1 MAIASIPLYLQK
13 FFALEI
19 SFKNFGAYLNEN
31 SSPLMFKDPK
41 LIVAI
46 ITVALV
52 WGTTFLGIR
61 VAVET
66 IPPWF
71 VAGIRQFIAG
81 IILLVILLFS
91 RKLKWIG
98 WKNFGNQMVLAFL
111 MLIVANGMTTV
122 AEKYLTS
129 SLASLISST
138 SPLAVFILS
147 IALSMQK
154 FSIRGLVGVLLGFSG
169 ILLIF
174 KDGLQDLL
182 SPEYRM
188 GVIYMFIAISGWAF
202 GTIFTK
208 KINHIPQNISLNL
221 FYQFSFAGII
231 QIIFGF
237 ISAGSPDVESWSA
250 VSILATVYL
259 AIFGSVVAFFA
270 FHFALKTISPT
281 QISIL
286 SYVNTII
293 AISLGWLIL
302 NEPISITFITATV
315 LIICGVFIT
324 NYKPGMFRRS

>member
-147 IALSMQK
+147 IAFSMQK

-237 ISAGSPDVESWSA
+237 ISAGSPDIESWSA

-259 AIFGSVVAFFA
+259 AIFGSVIAFFA

>member
-1 MAIASIPLYLQK
+1 
-13 FFALEI
+13 
-19 SFKNFGAYLNEN
+19 
-31 SSPLMFKDPK
+31 MFKDPK
-41 LIVAI
+41 LVLAIV
-46 ITVALV
+46 TVALV

-71 VAGIRQFIAG
+71 VAGIRQFLAG
-81 IILLVILLFS
+81 LILLVILLF
-91 RKLKWIG
+91 RKKLKWIG
-98 WKNFGNQMVLAFL
+98 WKDFGNQIVLASL

-122 AEKYLTS
+122 AEKHLTS

-138 SPLAVFILS
+138 SPIAVFILS
-147 IALSMQK
+147 IAFSMQK

-182 SPEYRM
+182 NPEFRM
-188 GVIYMFIAISGWAF
+188 GVLFMFFAISGWAF

-208 KINHIPQNISLNL
+208 KINSGPQDISLNL

-237 ISAGSPDVESWSA
+237 ISSDQSDVSTWS
-250 VSILATVYL
+250 VKSILATAYL
-259 AIFGSVVAFFA
+259 AIFGSIIAFFA
-270 FHFALKTISPT
+270 FHTALKKITPS

-286 SYVNTII
+286 SYINTII
-293 AISLGWLIL
+293 AIFLGWLIL
-302 NEPISITFITATV
+302 DEPISFTFITAAA

-324 NYKPGMFRRS
+324 NYKPGMFKRS

>member
-147 IALSMQK
+147 IAFSMQK

-259 AIFGSVVAFFA
+259 AIFGSVIAFFA

-302 NEPISITFITATV
+302 NEPISITFISATV

>member
-1 MAIASIPLYLQK
+1 
-13 FFALEI
+13 
-19 SFKNFGAYLNEN
+19 
-31 SSPLMFKDPK
+31 MFKDPK
-41 LIVAI
+41 LVLAI

-71 VAGIRQFIAG
+71 VAGIRQFLAG
-81 IILLVILLFS
+81 IILLVVLLFN
-91 RKLKWIG
+91 KNLKWIG
-98 WKNFGNQMVLAFL
+98 WKNFGNQIILASL

-122 AEKYLTS
+122 AEKHLTS
-129 SLASLISST
+129 SLASLISAT

-147 IALSMQK
+147 ILFSMQK
-154 FSIRGLVGVLLGFSG
+154 FSIRGLIGVLMGFSG

-182 SPEYRM
+182 NPEYRM
-188 GVIYMFIAISGWAF
+188 GVVFMFVAISGWAF
-202 GTIFTK
+202 GTVFTK
-208 KINHIPQNISLNL
+208 KINHSPQNISLNL

-231 QIIFGF
+231 QILFGF
-237 ISAGSPDVESWSA
+237 ISSDQSAISTWSIT
-250 VSILATVYL
+250 SILATVYL
-259 AIFGSVVAFFA
+259 AIFGSVIAFFA
-270 FHFALKTISPT
+270 FHFALKRITPI

-293 AISLGWLIL
+293 AIFLGWLIL
-302 NEPISITFITATV
+302 HEPISATFITAAV

-324 NYKPGMFRRS
+324 NYKPGMFKRT

>member
-147 IALSMQK
+147 IAFSMQK